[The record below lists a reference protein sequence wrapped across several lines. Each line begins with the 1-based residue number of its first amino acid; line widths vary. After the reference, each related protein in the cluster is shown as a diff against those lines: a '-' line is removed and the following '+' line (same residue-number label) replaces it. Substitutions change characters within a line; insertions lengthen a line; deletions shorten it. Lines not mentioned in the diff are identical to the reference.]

1 MQANRRARGGAG
13 GRAVARGAEGGGG
26 AWGGHDI
33 FSYNCVRV
41 IAKPI
46 YSIIILLVF
55 CLKWGERGCGCGVKR
70 EGRRGRGFSY

>member
-33 FSYNCVRV
+33 CSYNCVRV

-46 YSIIILLVF
+46 YSIILYYWFSASEV
-55 CLKWGERGCGCGVKR
+55 
-70 EGRRGRGFSY
+70 GRG